1 MNNENKMTVLDKAQ
15 TMLIRY
21 PRFEELHASI
31 QECVVMSHQAGEPHC
46 MSLEG
51 VTGAGKST
59 LIRTYLQAFPRY
71 ETETGTQIPIF
82 YISTPSPVTVKGMAA
97 TMLAAMG
104 DPAAHRGALWSIN
117 ARLIHFL
124 KSCGVELVIMDDF
137 QHLVDA
143 KTNRILREVSDWLK
157 TVIKE
162 TNIPFLVTGLE
173 GEIEPILQSNSQL
186 SRLFAARERLEPFS
200 WNNDD
205 PRTQQNFARFVQYA
219 EQGLGLT
226 FSEELPRI
234 EWLYRLHY
242 ATGGVVGNVMNLLRQ
257 SAYVMQ
263 QTGATTPSSPSGQAL
278 TLSVLSH
285 AFRKRLH
292 KHVGK
297 PDPFAGY
304 ACAGQQSAFS
314 DPPDSVGHRSRR
326 RKERQATA
334 AEVLTTG

>member
-1 MNNENKMTVLDKAQ
+1 MNSENKMTLLDKAQ

-21 PRFEELHASI
+21 PRFEELHQSI
-31 QECVVMSHQAGEPHC
+31 QECVVMSRQAGEPHC
-46 MSLEG
+46 LSLEG

-59 LIRTYLQAFPRY
+59 LIRTYLQVFPRY
-71 ETETGTQIPIF
+71 ETETGTQIPVF
-82 YISTPSPVTVKGMAA
+82 YIATPSPVTVKGMAA

-124 KSCGVELVIMDDF
+124 KTCGVEMVILDDF

-143 KTNRILREVSDWLK
+143 KTNRILQEVSDWLK

-186 SRLFAARERLEPFS
+186 SRLFAARERLEPFT

-205 PRTQQNFARFVQYA
+205 VASQQNFARFVQYA
-219 EQGLGLT
+219 EQGLGVT
-226 FSEELPRI
+226 FSEELSRM
-234 EWLYRLHY
+234 EWLYRLHV
-242 ATGGVVGNVMNLLRQ
+242 ATNGVVGNVMNLLRQ

-263 QTGATTPSSPSGQAL
+263 QTGDTTL
-278 TLSVLSH
+278 TLATLSH
-285 AFRKRLH
+285 SFQKRLH

-297 PDPFAGY
+297 PDPFAGHTV
-304 ACAGQQSAFS
+304 AGQQLAAP
-314 DPPDSVGHRSRR
+314 DPPESVGHRSRR
-326 RKERQATA
+326 RQEKQATA
-334 AEVLTTG
+334 ADVLTTR

>member
-1 MNNENKMTVLDKAQ
+1 MNNENEMTPLDKAR

-21 PRFEELHASI
+21 PRFEELHESI
-31 QECVVMSHQAGEPHC
+31 QECVEMSRNAGEPHC

-59 LIRTYLQAFPRY
+59 LIRTYLKAFPRY

-82 YISTPSPVTVKGMAA
+82 YLPTPSPVTVKGMAA
-97 TMLAAMG
+97 TMLTAMG

-117 ARLIHFL
+117 LRLIHFL
-124 KSCGVELVIMDDF
+124 KACGVKLVILDDF

-143 KTNRILREVSDWLK
+143 QTNRILREVSDWLK

-162 TNIPFLVTGLE
+162 TNIPFLVTGIE
-173 GEIEPILQSNSQL
+173 GEIEPILVSNSQL
-186 SRLFAARERLEPFS
+186 SRLFAARERLEPFP

-205 PRTQQNFARFVQYA
+205 LQTQKTFAHFVKYA

-226 FSEELPRI
+226 FSKELSRI

-242 ATGGVVGNVMNLLRQ
+242 ATNGVVGNVMNLLRQ
-257 SAYVMQ
+257 SAYLMQ
-263 QTGATTPSSPSGQAL
+263 QTGDATM
-278 TLSVLSH
+278 TLDILSRS
-285 AFRKRLH
+285 FQKRLH

-297 PDPFAGY
+297 PDPFATQTFTGEQLVV
-304 ACAGQQSAFS
+304 A
-314 DPPDSVGHRSRR
+314 DPPDSVGRRSRR
-326 RKERQATA
+326 RKKRQATA
-334 AEVLTTG
+334 ADVLTTR

>member
-1 MNNENKMTVLDKAQ
+1 MNDENKMTLLDKAQ
-15 TMLIRY
+15 SMLIRY
-21 PRFEELHASI
+21 PRFEELHQSI
-31 QECVVMSHQAGEPHC
+31 RECVAMSRRAGEPHC

-59 LIRTYLQAFPRY
+59 LIKAYLQAFPRY
-71 ETETGTQIPIF
+71 ETETGTQIPVF

-124 KSCGVELVIMDDF
+124 KACGVEIVILDDF

-157 TVIKE
+157 TVIKA
-162 TNIPFLVTGLE
+162 TNVPFLVTGLE

-186 SRLFAARERLEPFS
+186 SRLFAARERLEPFTWRS
-200 WNNDD
+200 DD
-205 PRTQQNFARFVQYA
+205 PAPQQNFARFVQYA
-219 EQGLGLT
+219 EQGLGLA
-226 FSEELPRI
+226 FSEELSRV

-242 ATGGVVGNVMNLLRQ
+242 ATDGVVGNVMNLLRQ
-257 SAYVMQ
+257 SAYMME
-263 QTGATTPSSPSGQAL
+263 QTGDMTL
-278 TLSVLSH
+278 TLAILSH
-285 AFRKRLH
+285 AFQKRLH

-297 PDPFAGY
+297 ADPFDRPL
-304 ACAGQQSAFS
+304 CAAQHTTVS
-314 DPPDSVGHRSRR
+314 DPPESVGRRSRR
-326 RKERQATA
+326 RKQKPTTA
-334 AEVLTTG
+334 AEVLTTR